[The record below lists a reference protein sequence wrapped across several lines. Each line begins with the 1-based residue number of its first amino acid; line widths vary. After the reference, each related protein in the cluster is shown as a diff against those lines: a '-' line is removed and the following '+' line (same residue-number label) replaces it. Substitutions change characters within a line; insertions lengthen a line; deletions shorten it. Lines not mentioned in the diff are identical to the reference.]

1 MVDAEQIINGDFS
14 GVTASAANVASSAYD
29 VILWAVAA
37 IMIVALI
44 GMVLYMLSY
53 KHKVRVRY
61 ITKDGSY
68 IIDDKARRKVDGGV
82 TYWSLLKAKQTV
94 SPPPKQ
100 AINITKKGKL
110 VAECYITEDNPEPV
124 WLTDNFDLEGNGT
137 FKPLTTQQRSLTVSR
152 IRKAESRKNASLWDK
167 ISQVIMP
174 AAMVIMVAL
183 PFVFWGEITSAS
195 THSMEVGAE
204 MAAENA
210 KISEQNARILSVL
223 AGKVEAGD
231 LEIVQNVPPDAAD
244 GGGQ

>member
-1 MVDAEQIINGDFS
+1 MDAEQIISGDFS
-14 GVTASAANVASSAYD
+14 GVTTAAAGVAGSAYD
-29 VILWAVAA
+29 VILWAVVGLCIAG
-37 IMIVALI
+37 LI
-44 GMVLYMLSY
+44 GFVLFVLSY

-68 IIDDKARRKVDGGV
+68 IIDDKARRKMDGGV
-82 TYWSLLKAKQTV
+82 TYWSLLKAKQIV
-94 SPPPKQ
+94 SPPPKE

-124 WLTDNFDLEGNGT
+124 WLTDNFDLEGNGK

-167 ISQVIMP
+167 ISSVIMP

-183 PFVFWGEITSAS
+183 PFVFWGEITNAS
-195 THSMEVGAE
+195 TESMEITAQV
-204 MAAENA
+204 AAENA

-223 AGKVEAGD
+223 AGKVEAGELD
-231 LEIVQNVPPDAAD
+231 IVQNIPPDADA
-244 GGGQ
+244 GATT